1 MSIPSAAADSQ
12 PTLQFNDAAGARS
25 WVERLPLTNVQH
37 AQRLLAEQ
45 LALLNEADV
54 PALERFNILES
65 LREAI
70 TFVQEE
76 SANRYA
82 GKPLPLE
89 ENETAVWTSVMELW
103 RQTGLNYR
111 QCLEAYRDGN
121 LAIAPHAAQITARCL
136 SLIYSRMLDRYRIY
150 REPPEIL
157 WRELNELYAFA
168 EQHGFAR
175 IRVEDSTSRHDAESS
190 CADVYAQALL
200 TQLASP
206 YALSARQLDFVQRWS
221 AKWASLVGF
230 SLQPLPPGP
239 IPALA
244 VDLSG
249 ANGAVPAADFLPHP
263 SLRYLDL
270 EQLSRTLRQNI
281 TLLKQG
287 QTPAQ
292 LGLGETARQP
302 GCENL
307 LMLLYVQWCRAGTGR
322 GEERSETLEPATVC
336 FGIHAAHYQ
345 IGGRREFRQPGE
357 LTAREQRDLDTYG
370 YILSTPHAVAA
381 PNPDADTDIW
391 QIFNR
396 SASGFMCMLRGPA
409 GKVRVAHNQLV
420 AVRSGG
426 SRQFQLG
433 MVQWLR
439 FTENDELRCGVRVFP
454 GTPQAVAVRPSDFN
468 PGNNRYERA
477 LLLPEV
483 PATNTPASVVLP
495 PGWFQSGRFIEI
507 FSDRRQAAKLLNLLE
522 LGSDFDRCTITSI

>member
-1 MSIPSAAADSQ
+1 MSLPSAADSQ
-12 PTLQFNDAAGARS
+12 PTLQFDDAASARN

-37 AQRLLAEQ
+37 AQRLLTEQ
-45 LALLNEADV
+45 LTLLGETDL
-54 PALERFNILES
+54 PALERFHILEA
-65 LREAI
+65 LREA
-70 TFVQEE
+70 TALVQEE
-76 SANRYA
+76 SASRYV

-89 ENETAVWTSVMELW
+89 ESETAVWASVMELW
-103 RQTGLNYR
+103 RQTGHNYR

-121 LAIAPHAAQITARCL
+121 LAIAPYAAQITARCL
-136 SLIYSRMLDRYRIY
+136 SLLYSQMLERYRIY

-175 IRVEDSTSRHDAESS
+175 IRVDDSAGRLDAESS
-190 CADVYAQALL
+190 CADVYVQALL
-200 TQLASP
+200 VQLASP
-206 YALSARQLDFVQRWS
+206 YALSDRQLDFVQRWS
-221 AKWASLVGF
+221 AKWAPLVGL

-244 VDLSG
+244 VDLDG
-249 ANGAVPAADFLPHP
+249 ATGAVPAAGLLPHP
-263 SLRYLDL
+263 GLRYLDL

-322 GEERSETLEPATVC
+322 GEERQEALEPATVC

-381 PNPDADTDIW
+381 SHPDADTDIW

-420 AVRSGG
+420 AVRAGG
-426 SRQFQLG
+426 SRQFELG

-454 GTPQAVAVRPSDFN
+454 GAARAVAVRPSDFH

-495 PGWFQSGRFIEI
+495 AGWFQSGRFVEI
-507 FSDRRQAAKLLNLLE
+507 FSDRRQTAKLLNLLE
-522 LGSDFDRCTITSI
+522 LGSDFDRCTVTLI